1 MKSTANSN
9 MIPRGRVRSDEKMN
23 RAFVERER
31 TSLRDRIKNSKVTE
45 VLVTLCCIDNA
56 LLGVKHTEHYPIIIG
71 RKLNRPV
78 DGKIIK
84 YV

>member
-1 MKSTANSN
+1 MKSTANTN

-45 VLVTLCCIDNA
+45 V
-56 LLGVKHTEHYPIIIG
+56 
-71 RKLNRPV
+71 
-78 DGKIIK
+78 
-84 YV
+84 

>member
-1 MKSTANSN
+1 MKSKANTN
-9 MIPRGRVRSDEKMN
+9 MIPRGRVRSDEKVK
-23 RAFVERER
+23 RAFVEGER

-56 LLGVKHTEHYPIIIG
+56 LLGVKHNKNYPIIIG
-71 RKLNRPV
+71 LRLNRPV
-78 DGKIIK
+78 DGKIKK